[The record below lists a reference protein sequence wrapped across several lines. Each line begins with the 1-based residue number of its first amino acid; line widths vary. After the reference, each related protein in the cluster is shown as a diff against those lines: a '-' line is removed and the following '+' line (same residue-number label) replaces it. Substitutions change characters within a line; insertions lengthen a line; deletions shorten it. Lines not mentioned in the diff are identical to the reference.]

1 MKNILTIIF
10 LLIIYIS
17 NSQEYTKIQNRGINN
32 LRLLGD
38 CDTSDLKLKQIFIYP
53 DDYDYLKTNGYCFTI
68 SPFTN
73 NISYSFT
80 FNSNISGTIIIN
92 SGYSVISCS
101 NITFSNTTLYDNT
114 SCQLVGE
121 GYEFQIVQG
130 HQYTYTL
137 VANATGPFCKGFS
150 TICPYWLDITPLP
163 VTLNEFKA
171 VPENN
176 YINIIWS
183 TLTES
188 NSDYFILY
196 KSLDLINF
204 YPIFKIS
211 GQGYSNTVTYYNYK
225 DFEYSNYLVI
235 YYKLIQYDY
244 NGVYYDKGLTYITNT
259 SGLKYKVYDLL
270 GNPTDLIS
278 KGFKIIKY
286 ENGIIKKQIIY

>member
-1 MKNILTIIF
+1 MKNITLIIF
-10 LLIIYIS
+10 LLLNITL
-17 NSQEYTKIQNRGINN
+17 NSQQYTKIQNRSINN

-38 CDTSDLKLKQIFIYP
+38 CDTSDLKLKEIYIYP
-53 DDYDYLKTNGYCFTI
+53 DDYDYLKNNGYCFTI

-101 NITFSNTTLYDNT
+101 NVNFISTTLYDNT
-114 SCQLVGE
+114 ICQQVGE
-121 GYEFQIVQG
+121 GYEFQITEG
-130 HQYTYTL
+130 HTYTYTL

-150 TICPYWLDITPLP
+150 TVCPYWLDITPLP

-171 VPENN
+171 IPKDN

-188 NSDYFILY
+188 NSDYFIIY

-204 YPIFKIS
+204 YPIAKITA
-211 GQGYSNTVTYYNYK
+211 QGNSNSLIQYNYK
-225 DFEYSNYLVI
+225 DYEINNYVVI
-235 YYKLIQYDY
+235 YYKLTQYDY
-244 NGVYYDKGLTYITNT
+244 NGVYYDKAVTYVTNT

-270 GNPTDLIS
+270 GNPTDLLS